1 MMHTQANMTL
11 VNALRETARRL
22 SNGADYNWC
31 HMGRCNCGH
40 LAQTITRLSPAKIHE
55 MALLK
60 AGDWKDQTIEHCT
73 TTGLTID
80 HIIASMMELGLTRGD
95 IVHLERLS
103 DQRVLQRIPLE
114 RRRLMDH
121 RKRED
126 VVLYM
131 QEFARMLE
139 EELLEQVPD
148 TRQLILKA
156 GKEEAADK
164 MPEPALIEA

>member
-1 MMHTQANMTL
+1 MTL
-11 VNALRETARRL
+11 VNALRDTARRL
-22 SNGADYNWC
+22 SNGAEYNWC

-40 LAQTITRLSPAKIHE
+40 LAQTITKLSPAKIHE

-80 HIIASMMELGLTRGD
+80 HIIASMMELGLTRSD
-95 IVHLERLS
+95 IVHIERLS
-103 DQRVLQRIPLE
+103 DQRVLRRIPLE
-114 RRRLMDH
+114 RRRVMDH

-139 EELLEQVPD
+139 EELLQNVP
-148 TRQLILKA
+148 QA
-156 GKEEAADK
+156 GELLENA
-164 MPEPALIEA
+164 EPAPETVKKEKVSAAL

>member
-1 MMHTQANMTL
+1 MMHTQPNITL

-22 SNGADYNWC
+22 SRGAEYNWC

-40 LAQTITRLSPAKIHE
+40 LAQTITKLSPAKIHE

-60 AGDWKDQTIEHCT
+60 AGDWKDQTIDHCT

-80 HIIASMMELGLTRGD
+80 HIIASMMELGLTRND

-114 RRRLMDH
+114 RRRKMDH

-131 QEFARMLE
+131 HEFARMLE
-139 EELLEQVPD
+139 EALLENVPGSTQIMEHVED
-148 TRQLILKA
+148 SFT
-156 GKEEAADK
+156 EERTELVAVHS
-164 MPEPALIEA
+164 

>member
-1 MMHTQANMTL
+1 
-11 VNALRETARRL
+11 
-22 SNGADYNWC
+22 
-31 HMGRCNCGH
+31 
-40 LAQTITRLSPAKIHE
+40 

-60 AGDWKDQTIEHCT
+60 AGDWKDQTIDHCT

-80 HIIASMMELGLTRGD
+80 HIIASMMELGLTRND

-103 DQRVLQRIPLE
+103 DQRVLRRISLD
-114 RRRLMDH
+114 RRQKMDH

-139 EELLEQVPD
+139 EELLESVPD
-148 TRQLILKA
+148 STQIMQHVEDSYTEDHAELV
-156 GKEEAADK
+156 AARS
-164 MPEPALIEA
+164 